1 MNWLVKILL
10 KEAQTRRFRTDDRV
24 RYFTDSQKGKGKG
37 VVLTPRFNRGT
48 VLDFDSES
56 RRYRVKNDRTNEEF
70 DVHPRNL
77 IPDSLK
83 RFKDTSEP
91 VQESIQE
98 PVQELLP
105 VQQVDTMPALV

>member
-1 MNWLVKILL
+1 MNWLFKILL
-10 KEAQTRRFRTDDRV
+10 KEAQGRRFRTDDRV

-37 VVLTPRFNRGT
+37 VVLTPKFNRGT
-48 VLDFDSES
+48 VLDFDSER

-83 RFKDTSEP
+83 RHPVTEP
-91 VQESIQE
+91 IQPIQE
-98 PVQELLP
+98 PVQELIP
-105 VQQVDTMPALV
+105 IQQVDTTIPAPV